1 MKFHLLP
8 DWCDKPLSQVSEI
21 LEAQGVR
28 QAIDCVDWPNE
39 FPYKP
44 ITSFYIARDK
54 ECLYINYFVKG
65 NYLRAVNSTD
75 NSPVWEDSCVEFFVQ
90 IPSEKYYYN
99 FEFNCIGTALA
110 ARRTGREDAE
120 HFSADK
126 MAKIKRYSS
135 VGNKPF
141 CEMEGLF
148 SWNLLVAIPFELIG
162 LDGGQL
168 PESLSANFYKC
179 ADRIVFASLFE
190 LVADTYRKARFSP
203 SRLFRGIEI
212 QIENRS

>member
-1 MKFHLLP
+1 MKKVIEVPFVAGL
-8 DWCDKPLSQVSEI
+8 CDKPLSQVSEI

-54 ECLYINYFVKG
+54 ECLFINYFVKG

-90 IPSEKYYYN
+90 IPGEKYYYN

-179 ADRIVFASLFE
+179 ADGSSLPHYLSWSPIPIEKPDFHRPDYFGE
-190 LVADTYRKARFSP
+190 LRF
-203 SRLFRGIEI
+203 R
-212 QIENRS
+212 

>member
-1 MKFHLLP
+1 MKKVIEVPFVAGL
-8 DWCDKPLSQVSEI
+8 CDKPLSQVSEI

-90 IPSEKYYYN
+90 IPGEKYYYN

-110 ARRTGREDAE
+110 ARRTGREMPSTSQPIKWLKSNVIRRSVINRFVRWRG
-120 HFSADK
+120 FS
-126 MAKIKRYSS
+126 
-135 VGNKPF
+135 
-141 CEMEGLF
+141 
-148 SWNLLVAIPFELIG
+148 
-162 LDGGQL
+162 
-168 PESLSANFYKC
+168 
-179 ADRIVFASLFE
+179 
-190 LVADTYRKARFSP
+190 
-203 SRLFRGIEI
+203 RGIYWSPYLL
-212 QIENRS
+212 NL

>member
-1 MKFHLLP
+1 MKKVIEVPFVAGL
-8 DWCDKPLSQVSEI
+8 CDKPLSQVPEI

-90 IPSEKYYYN
+90 IPGEKYYYN

-110 ARRTGREDAE
+110 ARRTGGKMPSISQPIKWLKSNVIRRSVINRFVRWRG
-120 HFSADK
+120 FS
-126 MAKIKRYSS
+126 
-135 VGNKPF
+135 
-141 CEMEGLF
+141 
-148 SWNLLVAIPFELIG
+148 
-162 LDGGQL
+162 
-168 PESLSANFYKC
+168 
-179 ADRIVFASLFE
+179 
-190 LVADTYRKARFSP
+190 
-203 SRLFRGIEI
+203 RGIYWSPYLL
-212 QIENRS
+212 NL

>member
-1 MKFHLLP
+1 MYSPVRRGLMDEIDWNDRLIGIKGSRGVGKTTFLL
-8 DWCDKPLSQVSEI
+8 D
-21 LEAQGVR
+21 
-28 QAIDCVDWPNE
+28 
-39 FPYKP
+39 Y
-44 ITSFYIARDK
+44 AREHFGADNK

-90 IPSEKYYYN
+90 IPGEKYYYN

-179 ADRIVFASLFE
+179 ADGSSLPHYLSWSPIPIEKPDFHRPDYFGE
-190 LVADTYRKARFSP
+190 LRF
-203 SRLFRGIEI
+203 R
-212 QIENRS
+212 

>member
-1 MKFHLLP
+1 MKKVIEVPFVAGL
-8 DWCDKPLSQVSEI
+8 CDKPLSQVSEI

-110 ARRTGREDAE
+110 ADAPGGKMPSTSQPIKWLKSNVIRRSVINRFVRWRG
-120 HFSADK
+120 FS
-126 MAKIKRYSS
+126 
-135 VGNKPF
+135 
-141 CEMEGLF
+141 
-148 SWNLLVAIPFELIG
+148 
-162 LDGGQL
+162 
-168 PESLSANFYKC
+168 
-179 ADRIVFASLFE
+179 
-190 LVADTYRKARFSP
+190 
-203 SRLFRGIEI
+203 RGIYWSPYLL
-212 QIENRS
+212 NL

>member
-1 MKFHLLP
+1 MKKVIEVPFVAGL
-8 DWCDKPLSQVSEI
+8 CDKPLSQVSEI

-90 IPSEKYYYN
+90 IPGEKYYYN

-135 VGNKPF
+135 VAYIFLRGKSLSG
-141 CEMEGLF
+141 E
-148 SWNLLVAIPFELIG
+148 SLIG
-162 LDGGQL
+162 
-168 PESLSANFYKC
+168 AF
-179 ADRIVFASLFE
+179 
-190 LVADTYRKARFSP
+190 LVEFIGRHTF
-203 SRLFRGIEI
+203 
-212 QIENRS
+212 

>member
-1 MKFHLLP
+1 MKKVIEVPFVAGL
-8 DWCDKPLSQVSEI
+8 CDKPLSQVSEI

-90 IPSEKYYYN
+90 IPGEKYYYN

-110 ARRTGREDAE
+110 AVAPGGKMPSISQPIKWLKSNVIRRSVINRFVRWRG
-120 HFSADK
+120 FS
-126 MAKIKRYSS
+126 
-135 VGNKPF
+135 
-141 CEMEGLF
+141 
-148 SWNLLVAIPFELIG
+148 
-162 LDGGQL
+162 
-168 PESLSANFYKC
+168 
-179 ADRIVFASLFE
+179 
-190 LVADTYRKARFSP
+190 
-203 SRLFRGIEI
+203 RGIYWSPYLL
-212 QIENRS
+212 NL

>member
-1 MKFHLLP
+1 MKKVIEVPFVAGL
-8 DWCDKPLSQVSEI
+8 CDKPLSQVSEI

-90 IPSEKYYYN
+90 IPGEKYYYN
-99 FEFNCIGTALA
+99 FEFICIGTALA
-110 ARRTGREDAE
+110 ARRPGGISVAGGRVCGRNAYVMMN
-120 HFSADK
+120 AV
-126 MAKIKRYSS
+126 MAQQREILPCLQRNVEGKR
-135 VGNKPF
+135 K
-141 CEMEGLF
+141 
-148 SWNLLVAIPFELIG
+148 
-162 LDGGQL
+162 
-168 PESLSANFYKC
+168 
-179 ADRIVFASLFE
+179 
-190 LVADTYRKARFSP
+190 
-203 SRLFRGIEI
+203 
-212 QIENRS
+212 

>member
-1 MKFHLLP
+1 MKKVIEVPFVAGL
-8 DWCDKPLSQVSEI
+8 CDKPLSQVSEI

-90 IPSEKYYYN
+90 IPGEKYYY
-99 FEFNCIGTALA
+99 L
-110 ARRTGREDAE
+110 
-120 HFSADK
+120 S
-126 MAKIKRYSS
+126 
-135 VGNKPF
+135 
-141 CEMEGLF
+141 
-148 SWNLLVAIPFELIG
+148 LIH
-162 LDGGQL
+162 
-168 PESLSANFYKC
+168 
-179 ADRIVFASLFE
+179 I
-190 LVADTYRKARFSP
+190 
-203 SRLFRGIEI
+203 
-212 QIENRS
+212 

>member
-1 MKFHLLP
+1 MKKVIEVPFVAGL
-8 DWCDKPLSQVSEI
+8 CDKPLSQVSEI

-90 IPSEKYYYN
+90 IPGEKYYYN

-110 ARRTGREDAE
+110 AR
-120 HFSADK
+120 F
-126 MAKIKRYSS
+126 
-135 VGNKPF
+135 
-141 CEMEGLF
+141 
-148 SWNLLVAIPFELIG
+148 LLVAP
-162 LDGGQL
+162 GGKMPSTSQPIKWL
-168 PESLSANFYKC
+168 KSNVIRRSVIN
-179 ADRIVFASLFE
+179 
-190 LVADTYRKARFSP
+190 RFVRWRGFS
-203 SRLFRGIEI
+203 RGIYWSPYLL
-212 QIENRS
+212 NL

>member
-1 MKFHLLP
+1 MKKVIEVPFVAGL
-8 DWCDKPLSQVSEI
+8 CDKPLSQVSEI

-90 IPSEKYYYN
+90 IPGEKYYYN

-120 HFSADK
+120 PSQPIKWLKSNVIRRSVINRFVRWRGFS
-126 MAKIKRYSS
+126 
-135 VGNKPF
+135 
-141 CEMEGLF
+141 
-148 SWNLLVAIPFELIG
+148 
-162 LDGGQL
+162 
-168 PESLSANFYKC
+168 
-179 ADRIVFASLFE
+179 
-190 LVADTYRKARFSP
+190 
-203 SRLFRGIEI
+203 RGIYWSPYLL
-212 QIENRS
+212 NL